1 MNIERGNKEFL
12 DKLEKDEALRNRR
25 DELVKGQHPETLV
38 ITCPDS
44 RVIPEVNLLGN

>member
-12 DKLEKDEALRNRR
+12 NKLEKDEALRNRR